1 MSFIRSMMN
10 PARVAKPTRVM
21 APENAPANP
30 CPIAWATSVSP
41 RTTRAITP
49 ITVMMTST
57 VSAVF
62 TPNSHQGYS
71 SGPTTWC
78 GPAPYRAATASGC
91 PISRST
97 ASSSAS
103 VSGRP
108 SSASRSSMRLIRASR
123 SSAITSSRPAAGNCA
138 ATAFR
143 YFSVRVMP
151 RPPVPD

>member
-1 MSFIRSMMN
+1 MRSMMK
-10 PARVAKPTRVM
+10 PATVAKPTIIMPLHNR
-21 APENAPANP
+21 PW
-30 CPIAWATSVSP
+30 IAWPNAWAPSTSPTST
-41 RTTRAITP
+41 RTTAP
-49 ITVMMTST
+49 ITVMIAST

-62 TPNSHQGYS
+62 TPNSHHGYS

-78 GPAPYRAATASGC
+78 GPAPKRAATASGC

-103 VSGRP
+103 VRGRP

-151 RPPVPD
+151 RPPLPD